1 MLREKLSQ
9 AQPQWFTLKFILI
22 ALSIVGAMVLLGGG
36 GTSYAISQRPELGA
50 QIADVLRSVLGDQAV
65 ASIETFVFQVQ
76 DNVRKL
82 EYQVTGK
89 KPASPWSL
97 TPIPTQIVQVT
108 PTLAEATSSPSSP
121 QSQPTASQPQPAQ
134 TVKPRPTLNLVGV
147 TWPPPNITNRMGM
160 LEDEGIWVPYIYDSS
175 GRVAAYRTFLQP
187 DRERPYVVTA
197 IVVFNLSVTRIGYV
211 PGTIEPASTA
221 RMYRPGTIPIEDK
234 QPGVLLAA
242 FNGGFQTRHGNFGV
256 MHDTF
261 VLVPPRNDI
270 ATLALYHDGRITIT
284 PWDAKLYDNR
294 EVRTWRQNG
303 AILIYNNEINPESTD
318 KNKLLDNWGGNVTHV
333 VGEEVVTWRSGVGL
347 SANKQFLYYV
357 AGPSLTVYTLANVF
371 KTVGAK
377 DAMQL
382 DINPYWVQF
391 ISVNTVN
398 NQLKANPLLA
408 EMSGYTERY
417 LGAYTGDYFY
427 VVSHN
432 PEP

>member
-9 AQPQWFTLKFILI
+9 AQPRWFTLKFILI
-22 ALSIVGAMVLLGGG
+22 ALSIVGAMILLGGG

-50 QIADVLRSVLGDQAV
+50 QIADVLRSVLGDKSV
-65 ASIETFVFQVQ
+65 ASLETFVFQVQ

-97 TPIPTQIVQVT
+97 TPIPTQIIVAVA
-108 PTLAEATSSPSSP
+108 PTLAETTPTPSP
-121 QSQPTASQPQPAQ
+121 SQPQP
-134 TVKPRPTLNLVGV
+134 TRPAVTPKANINLVGV

-197 IVVFNLSVTRIGYV
+197 VVVFNLSVTRLGYV

-221 RMYRPGTIPIEDK
+221 KFYRPGTIPMEDK

-261 VLVPPRNDI
+261 VLVPPRPDI

-284 PWDAKLYDNR
+284 PWDAKLYDNK

-303 AILIYNNEINPESTD
+303 AMLIYNNEINPESTD
-318 KNKLLDNWGGNVTHV
+318 KNKLLDNWCGNVTHV

-357 AGPSLTVYTLANVF
+357 AGPSLTVNTLANVF
-371 KTVGAK
+371 KTIGAK

-391 ISVNTVN
+391 ISVNAVKD
-398 NQLKANPLLA
+398 QLKANPLLA
-408 EMSGYTERY
+408 EMSGYAERY
-417 LGAYTGDYFY
+417 LGAYTGDFFY

-432 PEP
+432 AEP

>member
-9 AQPQWFTLKFILI
+9 AQPRWFTLKFILI
-22 ALSIVGAMVLLGGG
+22 ALGIMGAIILLGGI
-36 GTSYAISQRPELGA
+36 GTSYAISQKPELGA
-50 QIADVLRSVLGDQAV
+50 QIANGLRSIIGDQSV
-65 ASIETFVFQVQ
+65 ASLETFVFQVQ

-82 EYQVTGK
+82 KYQVTGE

-97 TPIPTQIVQVT
+97 TPIPTRPIAEVT
-108 PTLAEATSSPSSP
+108 PTL
-121 QSQPTASQPQPAQ
+121 PTATPSPSQPQP
-134 TVKPRPTLNLVGV
+134 VLPIKPNINFVGV
-147 TWPPPNITNRMGM
+147 TWPPPNITNRLGI
-160 LEDEGIWVPYIYDSS
+160 LEDEGIWLPYIYDAA

-197 IVVFNLSVTRIGYV
+197 IVVFNLSVTRLGYV

-221 RMYRPGTIPIEDK
+221 KLYRPGTIPMEDK

-256 MHDTF
+256 MHDTV
-261 VLVPPRNDI
+261 VLVPPRPSI
-270 ATLALYHDGRITIT
+270 ATLAIYHDGRLGIA
-284 PWDAKLYDNR
+284 PWDAKLYDNK

-303 AILIYNNEINPESTD
+303 AMLIYNNEINPESTD
-318 KNKLLDNWGGNVTHV
+318 KNKLLDNWGGNVTNV
-333 VGEEVVTWRSGVGL
+333 VGEEVVTWRSGIGL

-357 AGPSLTVYTLANVF
+357 AGPSLTVNTLANVF

-391 ISVNTVN
+391 VSVSDVKH
-398 NQLKANPLLA
+398 QLKATTLLP
-408 EMSGYTERY
+408 EMSGYSERY

-432 PEP
+432 PQP